1 MGENNK
7 YIRMNMSKNTIQ
19 YIKIN
24 QSITPIIKYNEELI
38 RN

>member
-7 YIRMNMSKNTIQ
+7 YIRMNMSKNTIK
-19 YIKIN
+19 YIKIKW
-24 QSITPIIKYNEELI
+24 SITHIIKYNEEII